1 MNKSE
6 KILREYVEFKDI
18 NQSEPIELLPLTIQD
33 CMEEF
38 SVESGK
44 KYFAYGIVLG
54 FVIGLLVTVA
64 CIGNS
69 NENKELLELRKESL
83 RLDIELLRLKI
94 DTKNVSK

>member
-1 MNKSE
+1 
-6 KILREYVEFKDI
+6 
-18 NQSEPIELLPLTIQD
+18 
-33 CMEEF
+33 MEEF
-38 SVESGK
+38 AVESGK
-44 KYFAYGIVLG
+44 KDFTYGIVLG
-54 FVIGLLVTVA
+54 CVIGFLVTVA

>member
-6 KILREYVEFKDI
+6 KILREYANFKDI
-18 NQSEPIELLPLTIQD
+18 NQSEPIKLLPLTVQD

-38 SVESGK
+38 AVESGK
-44 KYFAYGIVLG
+44 KDFAYGIVLG
-54 FVIGLLVTVA
+54 CVIGLLVTVA

-69 NENKELLELRKESL
+69 NENKELLELRKETL
-83 RLDIELLRLKI
+83 RLDIELLKLKI